1 MAMNEAWIK
10 GCLIAVGAVTATML
24 LAVVAPATV
33 LQGSFGAMI
42 TDPLGAVVVR
52 SWGLLIGLI
61 GGMLIY
67 AAFRPAVRGLVV
79 CVALFSKIG
88 FLVIILSYGQAFFPQ
103 VAVTFVAD
111 LLASGILV
119 TCLFSMRRLR

>member
-1 MAMNEAWIK
+1 MAMNEAWTK

-33 LQGSFGAMI
+33 LQGSFGVTI
-42 TDPLGAVVVR
+42 TDPLAAVLVR

-67 AAFRPAVRGLVV
+67 AAFCPDVRGLVV
-79 CVALFSKIG
+79 SVALFSKIA
-88 FLVIILSYGQAFFPQ
+88 FLVIILFSGRAFFPQ
-103 VAVTFVAD
+103 VAVTFGAD
-111 LLASGILV
+111 LLASGVLAA
-119 TCLFSMRRLR
+119 CLFSMRRLR